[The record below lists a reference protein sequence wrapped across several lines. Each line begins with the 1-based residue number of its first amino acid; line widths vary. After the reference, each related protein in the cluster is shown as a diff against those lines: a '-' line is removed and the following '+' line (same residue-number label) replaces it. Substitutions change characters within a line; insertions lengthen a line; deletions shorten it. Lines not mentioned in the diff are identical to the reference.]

1 MRKAEQMK
9 RYIVCAI
16 ALSVGVLGI
25 GCQTYD
31 GEVDRTAT
39 GALTGGALGA
49 ATGAIIGNQSGEV
62 GEGMLIGG
70 ALGAIA
76 GGMIGHSMDQSK
88 RDKLA
93 RENPETLRRVE
104 QGQPLTLSDVKALS
118 KAGVGDDIIISQI
131 RNSRSAYRLVTTE
144 IIELKEAGVSERVID
159 FMINTPALY
168 NTPSYKRY

>member
-1 MRKAEQMK
+1 MNRSILLFLSA
-9 RYIVCAI
+9 CI
-16 ALSVGVLGI
+16 AYWGT

-49 ATGAIIGNQSGEV
+49 TTGAIIGHQSGEV

-76 GGMIGHSMDQSK
+76 GGLIGNSMDK
-88 RDKLA
+88 TERDRLA
-93 RENPETLRRVE
+93 QQNPDTLRRVE
-104 QGQPLTLSDVKALS
+104 QGQPLTLADVRALS
-118 KAGVGDDIIISQI
+118 KAGVSDDIIISQI
-131 RNSRSAYRLVTTE
+131 RNTRAAYRLVTNE
-144 IIELKEAGVSERVID
+144 IIELKEAGVSDKVID

-168 NTPSYKRY
+168 DSRSYKSY